1 MDSSAEMLQK
11 IEAELARENDDVAET
26 EQSADHLAEILDELM
41 EEMKVTKRQR
51 IREIMKK
58 PEQEAAIE
66 AIYDEIEEALQKKI
80 DGLNHQIDLLSDKRN
95 TIIQID
101 RATKTALEVFRD
113 VLNKDKLERMD
124 LELIIERILVFE
136 DHVEVKL
143 RSDIDAILRTGEAE
157 EAANFKQDTG
167 DISQITIVQTAD
179 RRSDK
184 VFHVNVIS
192 SGERLP

>member
-1 MDSSAEMLQK
+1 
-11 IEAELARENDDVAET
+11 
-26 EQSADHLAEILDELM
+26 
-41 EEMKVTKRQR
+41 
-51 IREIMKK
+51 
-58 PEQEAAIE
+58 
-66 AIYDEIEEALQKKI
+66 
-80 DGLNHQIDLLSDKRN
+80 
-95 TIIQID
+95 
-101 RATKTALEVFRD
+101 
-113 VLNKDKLERMD
+113 MD